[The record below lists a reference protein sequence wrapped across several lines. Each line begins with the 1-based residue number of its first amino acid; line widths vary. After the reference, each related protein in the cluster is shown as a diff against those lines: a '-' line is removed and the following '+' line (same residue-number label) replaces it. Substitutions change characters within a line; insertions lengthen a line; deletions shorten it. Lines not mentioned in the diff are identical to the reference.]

1 MSMIRWRRDPF
12 FSQIANLQ
20 DDMNRRFEGL
30 FTPAEGAESPARF
43 LPPMDVSEN
52 GDHYVVKA
60 EVPGM
65 KPEDIQIDLTGRTL
79 TIKGEKKHETETQDE
94 NFHRVERSFGTFV
107 RRVELPQGVDAERVE
122 AKYDQGVLT
131 VNVAKAEEVKPRQI
145 TVKTN

>member
-1 MSMIRWRRDPF
+1 MSLIRWRRDPF
-12 FSQIANLQ
+12 FSQLANLQ

-30 FTPAEGAESPARF
+30 YAPGEGEETPMRF

-65 KPEDIQIDLTGRTL
+65 KPEDIHIDLTGRTL
-79 TIKGEKKHETETQDE
+79 TIKGEKKVESETKEE
-94 NFHRVERSFGTFV
+94 NFHRIERSFGSFV
-107 RRVELPQGVDAERVE
+107 RRVELPQGVDAEKVE

-131 VNVAKAEEVKPRQI
+131 VNVAKAEAIKPRQI
-145 TVKTN
+145 TVKAG